1 MVRIWRPHWCVE
13 IACALWMTS
22 VLTLFIQKYPFDVS
36 LEVLSCHLACWVAPI
51 GVDGSVCCIWA
62 FIFFFL
68 SLLEN
73 YSLTLLVVST
83 STSIQIYLIF
93 NFYSW
98 LFYRSFI
105 YFQFHHFILIC
116 YILCF
121 SIWSSLFWFLI
132 FFS

>member
-1 MVRIWRPHWCVE
+1 MAPSLMRGNSLCPLNDKCVDSLHPKISFRCVIRSVIVSSCLLSGPYWRWWFGLLH
-13 IACALWMTS
+13 M
-22 VLTLFIQKYPFDVS
+22 S
-36 LEVLSCHLACWVAPI
+36 LYFS
-51 GVDGSVCCIWA
+51 
-62 FIFFFL
+62 FFL